1 MAKPIAEALMPSS
14 VRMAGMA
21 IAMFVR
27 SMKDSTYMTKAT
39 PRIRT
44 QRFLCGARLVV
55 AATTFSPQLRQR
67 ILLPKV
73 SDHRHRGQ
81 QTRLRPAA
89 NISTLGGRPFSC
101 HDGRRCMR
109 PSWISRH
116 RAIEGERG
124 IVITNDRVLIV
135 GAGPVGL
142 VLAYRL
148 GAARIPVTLV
158 EALPDL
164 AQDLRAS
171 TFHPP
176 TLEMLDEIGVVQ
188 RMIATGVVAP
198 TFQYRDRRD
207 GRIIGEFD
215 FGVLRDDT
223 RFPFR
228 VQCEQFKVARY
239 IYERLRTLPD
249 VAVRF
254 AARATAVRQ
263 DANGVGLTIET
274 PAGAEELT
282 GRYLLGADGANSAVR
297 GAVGIELEGF
307 TWPERFL
314 VLSTPFDFA
323 AVIDRLAPVSYYADP
338 DEWCFCL
345 RVPDLWR
352 VMFPVKTETT
362 EDTLASPELAER
374 LLQGFFAR
382 DVRYDIRHRTLYR
395 VHQRIA
401 SNYRAGR
408 VLLAGDA
415 AHLNNPLGGMGLN
428 SGIHDAVNLAD
439 TLTAVWRGAN
449 DALLDRYTRQRRPIA
464 LEHVDA
470 QSRRNKAFLEER
482 DPGMRRRSLDEIR
495 RIAEDPQA
503 AYLYVRKAAMIDS
516 LRQAAALA

>member
-1 MAKPIAEALMPSS
+1 
-14 VRMAGMA
+14 
-21 IAMFVR
+21 
-27 SMKDSTYMTKAT
+27 
-39 PRIRT
+39 
-44 QRFLCGARLVV
+44 
-55 AATTFSPQLRQR
+55 
-67 ILLPKV
+67 
-73 SDHRHRGQ
+73 
-81 QTRLRPAA
+81 
-89 NISTLGGRPFSC
+89 
-101 HDGRRCMR
+101 
-109 PSWISRH
+109 
-116 RAIEGERG
+116 
-124 IVITNDRVLIV
+124 V

-148 GAARIPVTLV
+148 ATAGIAVTLV

-164 AQDLRAS
+164 AEDLRAS

-176 TLEMLDEIGVVQ
+176 TLEILDDIGVVQ

-198 TFQYRDRRD
+198 TFQYRDRQD

-239 IYERLRTLPD
+239 IYERLLTLSGVD
-249 VAVRF
+249 IRF
-254 AARATAVRQ
+254 SARAIAVRQ
-263 DANGVGLTIET
+263 DADRVTLTIET
-274 PAGAEELT
+274 PAGAEEIT

-323 AVIDRLAPVSYYADP
+323 TVIERLSPVSYYADP

-345 RVPDLWR
+345 KVPGLWR

-374 LLQGFFAR
+374 LLQGFFPR
-382 DVRYDIRHRTLYR
+382 DTRYEVKHRTLYR

-401 SNYRAGR
+401 PDYRAGR

-428 SGIHDAVNLAD
+428 SGIHDAMNLAD
-439 TLTAVWRGAN
+439 TLTAVWRGAD

-464 LEHVDA
+464 VEHVDA
-470 QSRRNKAFLEER
+470 QSKRNKEFLEER
-482 DPGMRRRSLDEIR
+482 DPAIRIKRLDEIR
-495 RIAEDPQA
+495 RTAEDPKA
-503 AYLYVRKAAMIDS
+503 AYLFVRKTAMIDS
-516 LRQAAALA
+516 VRQAAALT

>member
-1 MAKPIAEALMPSS
+1 
-14 VRMAGMA
+14 
-21 IAMFVR
+21 
-27 SMKDSTYMTKAT
+27 
-39 PRIRT
+39 
-44 QRFLCGARLVV
+44 
-55 AATTFSPQLRQR
+55 
-67 ILLPKV
+67 
-73 SDHRHRGQ
+73 
-81 QTRLRPAA
+81 
-89 NISTLGGRPFSC
+89 
-101 HDGRRCMR
+101 
-109 PSWISRH
+109 
-116 RAIEGERG
+116 
-124 IVITNDRVLIV
+124 V

-148 GAARIPVTLV
+148 AAAAIPVTLV

-164 AQDLRAS
+164 AEDLRAS

-176 TLEMLDEIGVVQ
+176 TLEILDEIGVVQ

-198 TFQYRDRRD
+198 TFQYRDRQD

-239 IYERLRTLPD
+239 VYERLLTLPD
-249 VAVRF
+249 VDIRF
-254 AARATAVRQ
+254 SARATAVRQ
-263 DANGVGLTIET
+263 NADRVTLTIET
-274 PAGAEELT
+274 PAGTEDIT

-323 AVIDRLAPVSYYADP
+323 TVIERLSPVSYYADP

-345 RVPDLWR
+345 KVPGLWR
-352 VMFPVKTETT
+352 VMFPVKTETS

-374 LLQGFFAR
+374 LLQGFYPR
-382 DVRYDIRHRTLYR
+382 DTRYEVKHRTLYR

-401 SNYRAGR
+401 PDYRAGR

-428 SGIHDAVNLAD
+428 SGIHDAMNLAD
-439 TLTAVWRGAN
+439 TLTSVWRGAD

-464 LEHVDA
+464 VEHVDA
-470 QSRRNKAFLEER
+470 QSKRNKEFLEER
-482 DPGMRRRSLDEIR
+482 DPAIRRQRLDEIR
-495 RIAEDPQA
+495 RTAEDPKA
-503 AYLYVRKAAMIDS
+503 AYLFVRKTAMIDS
-516 LRQAAALA
+516 LRQAALLT